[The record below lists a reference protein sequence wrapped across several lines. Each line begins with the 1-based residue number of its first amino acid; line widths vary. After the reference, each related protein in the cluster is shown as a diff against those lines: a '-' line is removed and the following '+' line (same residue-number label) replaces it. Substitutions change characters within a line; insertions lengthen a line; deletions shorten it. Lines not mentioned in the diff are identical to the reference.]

1 MIKLVV
7 KRRTRRKKKRQR
19 EQNHGDSKWL
29 GEASLTIMEV
39 VDLSC
44 VVKIQNALKT
54 ALTAA
59 VLLKLSVTITV
70 ASSYTEDVLA
80 S

>member
-7 KRRTRRKKKRQR
+7 KRRKRRKKKRQR

-29 GEASLTIMEV
+29 GEASLTILEV

-54 ALTAA
+54 
-59 VLLKLSVTITV
+59 
-70 ASSYTEDVLA
+70 EH
-80 S
+80 